1 MMNEFTSLN
10 ASLSSNASSISRIL
24 RKYNQAIEDIDKEI
38 ANIAQRYDGIIP
50 KSATFRKGQLE
61 SLKAKILNHIIRLG
75 NMTASEATKKAL
87 DGFEQGYYKTAYK
100 IDKKSGFNIDFT
112 MLNITITDSVLLEK
126 FDSKTFSERV
136 WDNTANLAVKA
147 EQAVNKVVTNGES
160 TEKLSRK
167 LKKEFN
173 SGFYE
178 ASRVINT
185 ETARAVTAGQM
196 KAYKNSG
203 VVKKVMWDATLESN
217 TCEHCSTKD
226 GNRYEIDE
234 APYLPDH
241 PNCRC
246 CLIPVV
252 DDWTPEVK
260 IDNESKE
267 VVDYQNYDDWYNNKI
282 KKSVENSTD
291 NAIMKDSK
299 SDIDNNIDNIDID
312 SIPDIIIEGFTKKQ
326 NSIIKQHCVDLL
338 KIVSQQKKDVE
349 VGGCYSL
356 DDLTDK
362 IINVGDKGK
371 VVIGSMDKPFIT
383 IHNHPSN
390 SIIGLQDVE
399 KAIEREFEKL
409 TLTVG
414 NQGKISYIK
423 KSANTDDLGYKFY
436 IHRMKKDNYILDNIS
451 FEEFYK
457 HPLTVIKSLTN
468 EQKTK
473 LKNNLGKFERK
484 LLTEGAKYGYKF
496 IEI

>member
-1 MMNEFTSLN
+1 MNEFTSLN
-10 ASLSSNASSISRIL
+10 ASLSSNVSSISRL
-24 RKYNQAIEDIDKEI
+24 LSKYNQAVEDIDKEI
-38 ANIAQRYDGIIP
+38 ANIYQRYDGIVP

-61 SLKAKILNHIIRLG
+61 SLKAKILNHIIQLG

-87 DGFEQGYYKTAYK
+87 NGFEQGYYKTAYE

-112 MLNITITDSVLLEK
+112 MLNTTIADSVLLEK

-136 WDNTANLAVKA
+136 WDNTAKLAVKA
-147 EQAVNKVVTNGES
+147 EQAVNKAVTYGES

-185 ETARAVTAGQM
+185 ETARAVTAGQI

-203 VVKKVMWDATLESN
+203 VVKWVMWDATLESN
-217 TCEHCSTKD
+217 TCLHCGEKD
-226 GNRYEIDE
+226 GDKYEIDDI
-234 APYLPDH
+234 PYLPEH

-246 CLIPVV
+246 CLVPVV
-252 DDWTPEVK
+252 DDWQPAK
-260 IDNESKE
+260 KLDNESKE
-267 VVDYQNYDDWYNNKI
+267 IIEYQNYNDWYDIKI
-282 KKSVENSTD
+282 KKDVANSSD
-291 NAIMKDSK
+291 NAIMKDSR
-299 SDIDNNIDNIDID
+299 SALGNNNSFIDFD
-312 SIPDIIIEGFTKKQ
+312 SIPDINIDGFTDQQ
-326 NSIIKQHCVDLL
+326 NQIIKQHCVELL
-338 KIVSQQKKDVE
+338 KKASAQKQGVE

-356 DDLTDK
+356 DDLTNK
-362 IINVGDKGK
+362 IINIGDNGK

-399 KAIEREFEKL
+399 KAIVRDLEML
-409 TLTVG
+409 TMTVG
-414 NQGKISYIK
+414 NQGKISYVK
-423 KSANTDDLGYKFY
+423 KSVNTDDIGYKIY
-436 IHRMKKDNYILDNIS
+436 IYQMKKDNYILDNIS

-457 HPLTVIKSLTN
+457 HPLTIIKSLNN

-473 LKNNLGKFERK
+473 LKNNLEKFERK
-484 LLTEGAKYGYKF
+484 ILLEGAKYGYKF
-496 IEI
+496 VEI

>member
-1 MMNEFTSLN
+1 MNEFTSLN
-10 ASLSSNASSISRIL
+10 ASLSSNVSSISRL
-24 RKYNQAIEDIDKEI
+24 LKKYNQAVEDIDKEI
-38 ANIAQRYDGIIP
+38 SNIAQRYDGIIP

-61 SLKAKILNHIIRLG
+61 SLKAKILSHIIKLG
-75 NMTASEATKKAL
+75 NITASEATKKAL
-87 DGFEQGYYKTAYK
+87 NGFEQGYYKTAYK
-100 IDKKSGFNIDFT
+100 IDKNSGFNIDFT
-112 MLNITITDSVLLEK
+112 MLNTTIADSVLFEK

-136 WDNTANLAVKA
+136 WDNTAKLAVKA
-147 EQAVNKVVTNGES
+147 EQAVNKAVANGKS

-167 LKKEFN
+167 LEKEFN

-203 VVKKVMWDATLESN
+203 VVKWVMWDATLESN
-217 TCEHCSTKD
+217 TCKHCSDKD
-226 GNRYEIDE
+226 GDKYEIDK
-234 APYLPDH
+234 APYLPEH

-252 DDWTPEVK
+252 DDWTPKVK
-260 IDNESKE
+260 LDNESKE
-267 VVDYQNYDDWYNNKI
+267 IIEYQNYNDWYNNKI

-291 NAIMKDSK
+291 NAIMKDSRNG
-299 SDIDNNIDNIDID
+299 IENNNNIDIT
-312 SIPDIIIEGFTKKQ
+312 SIPDIIIEGFTEKQ
-326 NSIIKQHCVDLL
+326 NSIIKQQCVDLL
-338 KIVSQQKKDVE
+338 KIVSQQKKGVE

-362 IINVGDKGK
+362 IINIGEKGK

-390 SIIGLQDVE
+390 SVIGLQDVE
-399 KAIEREFEKL
+399 KAIERELEKL
-409 TLTVG
+409 TMTVG
-414 NQGKISYIK
+414 NQGKISYVK
-423 KSANTDDLGYKFY
+423 KSVNTDDIGYKFY
-436 IHRMKKDNYILDNIS
+436 IYKMKKDNYILDNIS

-457 HPLTVIKSLTN
+457 HPLTIIKSLNN

-473 LKNNLGKFERK
+473 LKNNLEKFERK
-484 LLTEGAKYGYKF
+484 ILLEGAKYGYKF
-496 IEI
+496 VEI